1 MILGIR
7 KDGMVI
13 CDKKRKELMF
23 LPYNQI
29 ASWGVNNNVFVVVV
43 QKTEYELKKI
53 YFDSFN
59 VRTNKFRQKC
69 FNSYFQFIQ
78 VY

>member
-59 VRTNKFRQKC
+59 VSSLFIRQKC
-69 FNSYFQFIQ
+69 SNFYFQFTL

>member
-59 VRTNKFRQKC
+59 VSSLLIRQKC
-69 FNSYFQFIQ
+69 SNFYFQFTL

>member
-29 ASWGVNNNVFVVVV
+29 ASWGVNNNVFVIVV

-59 VRTNKFRQKC
+59 VSSLLIRQKC
-69 FNSYFQFIQ
+69 FSFYFQFTQ

>member
-1 MILGIR
+1 
-7 KDGMVI
+7 
-13 CDKKRKELMF
+13 MF

-29 ASWGVNNNVFVVVV
+29 ASWGVNPKVFVVVV

-59 VRTNKFRQKC
+59 ESSLIIRQKC
-69 FNSYFQFIQ
+69 FNFYFQFIL